1 MLHLRLIFGIALAV
15 LAVAIYLVDAYLGGL
30 ANRPVLEMSPWRV
43 DLSPWIFEG
52 GLSTLFAVVVT
63 ALTVHELLA
72 VARARGYRPF
82 GALAQVFAIGLAVG
96 PYAGHHLSP
105 IFGRYDES
113 WGMMWLAAALTL
125 AFLVQAI
132 RWRAEQALVNLS
144 STLFVIYYA
153 GGLVGFLTK
162 LRMEVGGQAGAI
174 VLLFSIFLIK
184 ITDTGAFFVGR
195 AVGRHKLIEW
205 LSPKK
210 TWEGFAGG
218 LAAAVLAALA
228 IGSYL
233 HFQGIAPLTA
243 GRLTYPWGLVVLGLL
258 MGLVSVAGD
267 LCASL
272 LKRDAAIKDSS
283 SLIPGLGGT
292 LDVLDSILLS
302 APAAWF
308 FWTRLAGMSAGVGP

>member
-1 MLHLRLIFGIALAV
+1 MLRHRLIFGLSLATLV
-15 LAVAIYLVDAYLGGL
+15 VVIYLTDAYLGGL
-30 ANRPVLEMSPWRV
+30 TGRPALEITPWRV
-43 DLSPWIFEG
+43 DVSPWIFEG
-52 GLSTLFAVVVT
+52 GLSTLFAVLVT

-82 GALAQVFAIGLAVG
+82 GVLAQVFSIGLALG

-105 IFGRYDES
+105 IFGRNDEA
-113 WGMMWLAAALTL
+113 WGMMWLAGALAL
-125 AFLVQAI
+125 AFLVQAV
-132 RWRAEQALVNLS
+132 RWRTEQALVNLS

-162 LRMEVGGQAGAI
+162 LRMEVGGRAGAI

-195 AVGRHKLIEW
+195 SFGRHKLIEW

-210 TWEGFAGG
+210 TWEGLAGG
-218 LAAAVLAALA
+218 LAAAVLASLA

-233 HFQGIAPLTA
+233 NFQGIVPMSA
-243 GRLTYPWGLVVLGLL
+243 GRLTYPWGLIVLGLL

-292 LDVLDSILLS
+292 LDVLDSILLT

-308 FWTRLAGMSAGVGP
+308 FWTRLAGLGSVGGP